1 MLLKD
6 VGIDGWHHD
15 VVLAVD
21 DKRALLDLLQ
31 IAVAVCRGDHT
42 PFSKSDELGLGDL
55 GPRFW
60 FAVQLSRGDPLEPG
74 IARRVTRRALR
85 KEKVQ
90 RAALDGAVRTIDNV
104 HHLARK
110 FLHAFAARRAG
121 ADEED
126 TPHQSGRVK
135 HELLRDHATDRK

>member
-6 VGIDGWHHD
+6 VGIDGRHHN

-21 DKRALLDLLQ
+21 DERALLDLLQ

-42 PFSKSDELGLGDL
+42 PFSQSDELGLRNL
-55 GPRFW
+55 WPRFW
-60 FAVQLSRGDPLEPG
+60 FAVQLPRGDPLEPG
-74 IARRVTRRALR
+74 LARRVTRRALR

-90 RAALDGAVRTIDNV
+90 RAFLQGAVRTIDDF

-110 FLHAFAARRAG
+110 FL
-121 ADEED
+121 
-126 TPHQSGRVK
+126 
-135 HELLRDHATDRK
+135 